1 MVPCQVFIRLS
12 GRKRHVKVIVASIRI
27 TSLAQ
32 FAVADGLH
40 DDVCGNEA
48 RFFCAAN
55 QEACVAELVLVEEQ
69 TRAKNRLQ
77 KWITVYF
84 PESKGIYTH
93 IDAKGGLLVLKRAA
107 TPGEIVQLG
116 VDGIDQIWRE
126 APIFSI

>member
-55 QEACVAELVLVEEQ
+55 QEACVAEL
-69 TRAKNRLQ
+69 
-77 KWITVYF
+77 
-84 PESKGIYTH
+84 ESKGIYTH
-93 IDAKGGLLVLKRAA
+93 IDVKGGLLVLKRAA